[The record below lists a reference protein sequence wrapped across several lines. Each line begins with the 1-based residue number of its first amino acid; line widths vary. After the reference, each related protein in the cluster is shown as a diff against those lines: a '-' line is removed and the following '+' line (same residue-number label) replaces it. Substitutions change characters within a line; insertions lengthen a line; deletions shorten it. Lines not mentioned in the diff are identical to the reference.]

1 MKKNVLMGLSLV
13 GLLVLGACGQGDAGE
28 KSDVKKV
35 GILQTVEHGSFD
47 EAREGFIQGLADNG
61 YKEGENL
68 EIDYQNAQNNQD
80 NLKSMSEKLI
90 KDDPDLLLAVGTP
103 SGQALA
109 NGTQDI
115 PTLVTAVTDLKAA
128 KLVKSYDKPG
138 TNISGTSNLSPIK
151 KQIDLLLSVVPDA
164 KKIGLLYNAGEV
176 NSQIQIDVAKAYLE
190 ELGLEVNIK
199 NATTTND
206 VQQATESVASDV
218 DGIYIPTDSTFASAA
233 TVVGEVVKEK
243 KIPLVAG
250 SVDQVK
256 EGGLVTLGVDYVSLG
271 HQTGEMAAKIL
282 DGEATPQEIPV
293 EYAKNLAFYVN
304 EDMAAALGI
313 DPESIKEPK

>member
-1 MKKNVLMGLSLV
+1 MKKQVLV
-13 GLLVLGACGQGDAGE
+13 GLGLVSLLILGACGQTSADE

-61 YKEGENL
+61 YEEGKNL
-68 EIDYQNAQNNQD
+68 EIEYQNAQNNQG
-80 NLKSMSEKLI
+80 NLQSMSEKLI
-90 KDDPDLLLAVGTP
+90 GDTPDLLLGIGTP
-103 SGQALA
+103 AGQSLA
-109 NGTQDI
+109 TGTAEI

-128 KLVKSYDKPG
+128 KLVKSYDEPG
-138 TNISGTSNLSPIK
+138 TNVSGTTNLSPIK

-176 NSQIQIDVAKAYLE
+176 NSQVQIDVATEYLE
-190 ELGLEVNIK
+190 SLGLEVK
-199 NATTTND
+199 VKTATTTND

-218 DGIYIPTDSTFASAA
+218 DGIYVPTDSTFASAA
-233 TVVGEVVKEK
+233 SLVGKVVKEY

-256 EGGLVTLGVDYVSLG
+256 EGGLVTLGVDYVALG
-271 HQTGEMAAKIL
+271 KQTGEMAAKIL
-282 DGEATPQEIPV
+282 DGDATPSDMPV
-293 EYAKNLAFYVN
+293 EYAKNLAFYIN
-304 EDMAAALGI
+304 QDMAEALGI
-313 DPESIKEPK
+313 DPDSIKEPA